1 MLRHAIPIALA
12 AAALLAAAPPAAEA
26 GTLACQTVNGQTV
39 CTQGSGSLACQT
51 VNGQTTCLE
60 GPGVLSCQTVNGQ
73 TTCSTSRDT
82 AARPAPPRLPWPL
95 TPEGG
100 SSQDVTV
107 EQRNGKLHVRAGG
120 VDVLLD

>member
-1 MLRHAIPIALA
+1 MLRHAIPIALS
-12 AAALLAAAPPAAEA
+12 AAALLIGAPPAAQA

-51 VNGQTTCLE
+51 VNGKTTCLE

-73 TTCSTSRDT
+73 TTCTTTRDT
-82 AARPAPPRLPWPL
+82 AARPAPPSLPWPL
-95 TPEGG
+95 GPEAGG
-100 SSQDVTV
+100 SQDVTV

-120 VDVLLD
+120 VEVDLD